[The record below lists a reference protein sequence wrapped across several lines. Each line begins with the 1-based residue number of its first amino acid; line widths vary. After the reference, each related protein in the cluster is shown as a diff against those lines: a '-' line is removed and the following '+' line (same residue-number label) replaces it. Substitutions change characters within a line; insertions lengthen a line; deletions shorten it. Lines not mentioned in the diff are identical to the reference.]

1 MIYSLQGTLDE
12 KTEGG
17 AVVVCGGVGHFVSCS
32 ANTLSSLPET
42 GDQVYLYTIFSIK
55 ENAVELNGFATKEER
70 ELFRLL
76 CSVNGVGSKLAFS
89 ILSSFLP
96 DRLILI
102 IGSGDS
108 HALTSCPGVGNRI
121 AQRIVV
127 ELKDKV
133 SGFAI
138 HASNE
143 KMIPEIT
150 SNVGEALAALVSL
163 GFSNSEA
170 SRALASVNDTDS
182 PEQMITE
189 ALRLLATRT

>member
-12 KTEGG
+12 KTDGG
-17 AVVVCGGVGHFVSCS
+17 AVVVCGGVGYFVSCS

-55 ENAVELNGFATKEER
+55 ENAVELNGFASKEER

-89 ILSSFLP
+89 ILSSYLP

-138 HASNE
+138 KSSNE
-143 KMIPEIT
+143 KILPEIT

-189 ALRLLATRT
+189 ALRLLATRK

>member
-12 KTEGG
+12 KTNGG
-17 AVVVCGGVGHFVSCS
+17 AVVVCSGVGYFVSCS

-55 ENAVELNGFATKEER
+55 ENAVELNGFASKEER

-89 ILSSFLP
+89 ILSSYLP

-138 HASNE
+138 NSSNV
-143 KMIPEIT
+143 KILPEIT

-189 ALRLLATRT
+189 ALRLLAIRK

>member
-1 MIYSLQGTLDE
+1 MIYSLQGKLDE
-12 KTEGG
+12 KNENG
-17 AVVVCGGVGHFVSCS
+17 AVVVCGGVGYFVSCS

-42 GDQVYLYTIFSIK
+42 GDEVYLYTLFSIK
-55 ENAVELNGFATKEER
+55 ENTVELNGFATKEER
-70 ELFRLL
+70 ELFKLL

-96 DRLILI
+96 ERLILI

-108 HALTSCPGVGNRI
+108 HALTTCPGVGNRI

-133 SGFAI
+133 TGFAI
-138 HASNE
+138 SPSNE
-143 KMIPEIT
+143 KILPESTT
-150 SNVGEALAALVSL
+150 SVGEALAALVSL

-170 SRALASVNDTDS
+170 SRALAAVGDS
-182 PEQMITE
+182 DSTEKMITE
-189 ALRLLATRT
+189 ALRLLATRK

>member
-12 KTEGG
+12 KNESG
-17 AVVVCGGVGHFVSCS
+17 AVVVCGGVGYFVSCS
-32 ANTLSSLPET
+32 SNTLSALPDT
-42 GDQVYLYTIFSIK
+42 GDQVYLYTLFSIK

-76 CSVNGVGSKLAFS
+76 CSVNGVGSKLALS
-89 ILSSFLP
+89 ILSSYLP
-96 DRLILI
+96 ERLVLI

-138 HASNE
+138 SASNE
-143 KMIPEIT
+143 KILPEIT

-189 ALRLLATRT
+189 ALRLLATRK